1 MSHLLKARI
10 QERLDYKG
18 LNPFEA
24 ARMAGQERSFIND
37 LLIGK
42 KQTIRG
48 KAIPALAQML
58 GCDPEYLLGSQVTP
72 RRGAMPSEQGVTLA
86 GISEAGAW
94 RDEDIVLPDLG
105 KLPLSTDPR
114 YSPDDQKFYLVRGD
128 HADGLGVNDG
138 SVVCVVSSAAL
149 EAANRSIRAG
159 DVVLIKRMDESGR
172 VETSIRQVDETR
184 DGLVLIAKPRR
195 GEIKPIGIGDGVRIS
210 GLVLRATRVF
220 GLAA

>member
-48 KAIPALAQML
+48 KAIPALAQIL
-58 GCDPEYLLGSQVTP
+58 GCDPEYLQGSQATP
-72 RRGAMPSEQGVTLA
+72 RRGAMPTEQGVTLA
-86 GISEAGAW
+86 GICEAGAW
-94 RDEDIVLPDLG
+94 RDEDILPDLG
-105 KLPLSTDPR
+105 TLPLATDPR

-138 SVVCVVSSAAL
+138 SVICSVSTAAL
-149 EAANRSIRAG
+149 DAVNRSIRAG
-159 DVVLIKRMDESGR
+159 DVVLIERRDDSGR

-184 DGLVLIAKPRR
+184 EGMFLVAKPRR
-195 GEIKPIGIGDGVRIS
+195 GEIKPIRISDGVKIK

-220 GLAA
+220 GLFA